1 MYKYR
6 EYFGF
11 TNEPFSNEIETK
23 YLLPLPSTLSIKERM
38 AYVVHIGGIM
48 VVTGDVGS
56 GKSSSLRFALSQFHK
71 SEILSLYVVAS
82 TGSINELYK
91 QLAWALELN
100 LKTSSKTLLLKE
112 IKSTIQEIV
121 TTQKKKIILLIDEAN
136 LLRSDI
142 FGELHTLTQFA
153 YDSINLFSM
162 ILAGRPELIDKLS
175 YRPSMPLSSRV
186 VTRSHMAALN
196 LEQMSEYLLHHLRI
210 SGVKKNIFSPESIT
224 AIHQGS
230 GGLLRKANAL
240 AKGALIACM
249 IEQSQIIEADHVR
262 LASTE
267 LI

>member
-1 MYKYR
+1 M
-6 EYFGF
+6 
-11 TNEPFSNEIETK
+11 
-23 YLLPLPSTLSIKERM
+23 
-38 AYVVHIGGIM
+38 
-48 VVTGDVGS
+48 
-56 GKSSSLRFALSQFHK
+56 
-71 SEILSLYVVAS
+71 
-82 TGSINELYK
+82 
-91 QLAWALELN
+91 
-100 LKTSSKTLLLKE
+100 
-112 IKSTIQEIV
+112 